1 VSLFQNKPA
10 GNRTA
15 LAALAAGLLLLSG
28 CGKSDAETTK
38 KEEDAPPQVPVVA
51 LRTTDQRLFHEHVA
65 DIQAERNVELRAKV
79 RGFLEHIFVD
89 EGKFVKKG
97 QPLFRIQPSE
107 YENQLARAK
116 AAETAAEAE
125 VASAKVQ
132 LERVQLL
139 VNKNIIA
146 KTETDLAL
154 ANLRTAQSH
163 VAEAQAR
170 QSTARL
176 NLDYTLV
183 RAPFDGVINRIPLK
197 VGSLIEETTLLTTVS
212 DLSEVFAYF
221 EVPENEYLELTRL
234 RQSHPEQ
241 SRSDTVALLLAD
253 GSRYPYP
260 GYIETSEGE
269 IDENTGSIAF
279 RARFDNPQHLLKHGA
294 TGRVRLT
301 NVVSDAL
308 LVPQKAVFEIQDK
321 SYVYILDGNNV
332 AHTRAFVPG
341 NRTGKDYVVK
351 SGLKRGERVVYEGT
365 QQVKDGQKVVPR
377 KAEIAEETPDAPS
390 VARAR

>member
-1 VSLFQNKPA
+1 VSLFQYKVA
-10 GNRTA
+10 GHSTILA
-15 LAALAAGLLLLSG
+15 SLAASLLLLSG
-28 CGKSDAETTK
+28 CGKGQAETTK
-38 KEEDAPPQVPVVA
+38 EAEDAPPQVPVVA
-51 LRTTDQRLFHEHVA
+51 LSTTDQRLYHEHVA
-65 DIQAERNVELRAKV
+65 DIQAERNVEVRAKV
-79 RGFLEHIFVD
+79 RGFLEQIFVD

-107 YENQLARAK
+107 YQNQLARAQ
-116 AAETAAEAE
+116 AAETGAEAE

-139 VNKNIIA
+139 VGKNIIA
-146 KTETDLAL
+146 KTETDLAM

-163 VAEAQAR
+163 VAEARAR

-176 NLDYTLV
+176 NLGYTLV

-212 DLSEVFAYF
+212 DLSQVFAYF
-221 EVPENEYLELTRL
+221 EVPESEYLEITRL
-234 RQSHPEQ
+234 RQTHPEQ
-241 SRSDTVALLLAD
+241 SRSDTIALVLAD
-253 GSRYPYP
+253 NSRYPYP

-321 SYVYILDGNNV
+321 SYVYVIDSNNV
-332 AHTRAFVPG
+332 AHTRSFVPG
-341 NRTGKDYVVK
+341 NRTGNDYVVK

-365 QQVKDGQKVVPR
+365 QEVKDGQKVVPR
-377 KAEIAEETPDAPS
+377 KAEVPQAPA
-390 VARAR
+390 VAKVR

>member
-1 VSLFQNKPA
+1 VSLFQYKVA
-10 GNRTA
+10 GHSTI
-15 LAALAAGLLLLSG
+15 LASLATSLLLLSG
-28 CGKSDAETTK
+28 CGKGQAETTK
-38 KEEDAPPQVPVVA
+38 EAEDAPPQVPVVA
-51 LRTTDQRLFHEHVA
+51 LSTTDQRLYHEHVA
-65 DIQAERNVELRAKV
+65 DIQAERNVEVRAKV
-79 RGFLEHIFVD
+79 RGFLEQIFVD

-107 YENQLARAK
+107 YQNQLARAQ
-116 AAETAAEAE
+116 AAETGAEAE

-139 VNKNIIA
+139 VGKNIIA
-146 KTETDLAL
+146 KTETDLAM

-163 VAEAQAR
+163 VAEARAR

-176 NLDYTLV
+176 NLGYTLV

-212 DLSEVFAYF
+212 DLSQVFAYF
-221 EVPENEYLELTRL
+221 EVPESEYLEITRL
-234 RQSHPEQ
+234 RQEHPEQ
-241 SRSDTVALLLAD
+241 SRSDTIALMLAD
-253 GSRYPYP
+253 NSRYAYP

-321 SYVYILDGNNV
+321 SYVYVIDSNNV
-332 AHTRAFVPG
+332 AHTRSFVPG
-341 NRTGKDYVVK
+341 NRTGNHYVVK
-351 SGLKRGERVVYEGT
+351 SGLKPGERVVYEGT
-365 QQVKDGQKVVPR
+365 QEVKDGQKVVPR
-377 KAEIAEETPDAPS
+377 KADVPQAPA
-390 VARAR
+390 VAKVR

>member
-1 VSLFQNKPA
+1 VSLFHHSTVGRRVA
-10 GNRTA
+10 
-15 LAALAAGLLLLSG
+15 LLSLGASLILATG
-28 CGKSDAETTK
+28 CGKGKAEATK
-38 KEEDAPPQVPVVA
+38 EAENAPPQVPVVA
-51 LRTTDQRLFHEHVA
+51 LRTTDQRLYHEHVA
-65 DIQAERNVELRAKV
+65 DIQAERNVEVRAKV
-79 RGFLEHIFVD
+79 RGFLDHIFVD

-97 QPLFRIQPSE
+97 QALFQINPSE
-107 YENQLARAK
+107 YQNQLASAK
-116 AAETAAEAE
+116 AAETSAEAE

-132 LERVQLL
+132 LGRVQLL
-139 VNKNIIA
+139 VGKNIIA
-146 KTETDLAL
+146 KTETDLAM

-163 VAEAQAR
+163 VAEARAR

-176 NLDYTLV
+176 NLNYTLV
-183 RAPFDGVINRIPLK
+183 RAPFDGIINRIPLK
-197 VGSLIEETTLLTTVS
+197 VGSLIEDTTLLTTVS
-212 DLSEVFAYF
+212 DLSQVLVYF
-221 EVPENEYLELTRL
+221 EVPESEYLEITRL
-234 RQSHPEQ
+234 RQEHPER
-241 SRSDTVALLLAD
+241 SRSDTIALVLAD
-253 GSRYPYP
+253 NSRYAYP

-321 SYVYILDGNNV
+321 SYVYVIDSNNV

-341 NRTGKDYVVK
+341 TRTGSNYLVK

-365 QQVKDGQKVVPR
+365 QEVKDGQKVVPR
-377 KAEIAEETPDAPS
+377 KAQLPPAPA
-390 VARAR
+390 VAKVQ

>member
-1 VSLFQNKPA
+1 MSLFQNKPA

>member
-65 DIQAERNVELRAKV
+65 DIQAERNVEMRAKV

-107 YENQLARAK
+107 YQNQLARAK

-212 DLSEVFAYF
+212 DLSQVFAYF
-221 EVPENEYLELTRL
+221 EVPENEYLELMRL
-234 RQSHPEQ
+234 RQEHPER
-241 SRSDTVALLLAD
+241 SNSDTIALVLAD

-321 SYVYILDGNNV
+321 SYVYILDSNNV

-377 KAEIAEETPDAPS
+377 KAEIAEETTDAS
-390 VARAR
+390 TVAKVR

>member
-1 VSLFQNKPA
+1 MNSLFRRAPSRLSALVAVA
-10 GNRTA
+10 G
-15 LAALAAGLLLLSG
+15 GLLLSG
-28 CGKSDAETTK
+28 CGKDQAETTK
-38 KEEDAPPQVPVVA
+38 ANSAPQVPVVA
-51 LRTTDQRLFHEHVA
+51 LHTTAQRLFNEHVA
-65 DIQAERNVELRAKV
+65 DIQAERNVEVRAKV
-79 RGFLEHIFVD
+79 RGFLEAIFVD

-97 QPLFRIQPSE
+97 QPLFRIQASE

-116 AAETAAEAE
+116 AAEVGAEAE
-125 VASAKVQ
+125 VASARVQ
-132 LERVQLL
+132 LGRVQLL
-139 VNKNIIA
+139 VSKNIIA
-146 KTETDLAL
+146 ATETDLAR

-163 VAEAQAR
+163 VAEARAR

-176 NLDYTLV
+176 NLNYTLV

-212 DLSEVFAYF
+212 DLTQVFAYF
-221 EVPENEYLELTRL
+221 EIPENEYLKFVKL
-234 RQSHPEQ
+234 RQQHPEQ
-241 SRSDTVALLLAD
+241 SRSDTIALVLAD

-301 NVVSDAL
+301 NVVAEAL

-321 SYVYILDGNNV
+321 SYVYVLDSQNV

-341 NRTGKDYVVK
+341 TRTGDDYVVQ
-351 SGLKRGERVVYEGT
+351 SGLQRGDRVVYEGT

-377 KAEIAEETPDAPS
+377 KAEVPQPA
-390 VARAR
+390 VAQAR

>member
-1 VSLFQNKPA
+1 MNSLSRRVLLRPFALVAVA
-10 GNRTA
+10 G
-15 LAALAAGLLLLSG
+15 GLLLSG
-28 CGKSDAETTK
+28 CGKGEADSAKVADSA
-38 KEEDAPPQVPVVA
+38 PQVPVVA
-51 LRTTDQRLFHEHVA
+51 LHTTAQRLFNEHVA
-65 DIQAERNVELRAKV
+65 DIQAERNVEVRAKV
-79 RGFLEHIFVD
+79 RGFLEAIFVD

-97 QPLFRIQPSE
+97 QPLFRIQASE

-116 AAETAAEAE
+116 AAEVGAEAE

-132 LERVQLL
+132 LGRVQLL
-139 VNKNIIA
+139 VSKNIIA
-146 KTETDLAL
+146 KTETDLAM

-163 VAEAQAR
+163 VAEARAR

-176 NLDYTLV
+176 NVGYTLV

-212 DLSEVFAYF
+212 DLTQVFAYF
-221 EVPENEYLELTRL
+221 EIPENEYLTFVKL
-234 RQSHPEQ
+234 RQNHPEQ
-241 SRSDTVALLLAD
+241 SRSDTVALVLAD

-279 RARFDNPQHLLKHGA
+279 RARFDNPQRLLKHGA

-301 NVVSDAL
+301 NVVAEAL
-308 LVPQKAVFEIQDK
+308 LVPQKAVFEVQDK
-321 SYVYILDGNNV
+321 SYVYLLDSNNV
-332 AHTRAFVPG
+332 AHTRSFVPG
-341 NRTGKDYVVK
+341 TRTGDDYVVK
-351 SGLKRGERVVYEGT
+351 SGLQRGDRVVYEGM

-377 KAEIAEETPDAPS
+377 KADVPD
-390 VARAR
+390 VAGVR